1 MNLWARYVC
10 TFMTTSGIV
19 TVLGSLQFK
28 ITKDDEI
35 NNQIELIDGGEKLHI
50 EIKICWCVWRIIV
63 KLDKYW
69 AWWWLLILI
78 LNWCWY
84 FARRVLVALI
94 NVLTH
99 SAIGGEP
106 GKMFREIWRKKPLT
120 CNPMDKN
127 IGSCLVCSH
136 NSRHTFSFKVVKFSS
151 ISKLIYICHIWD
163 ISQHTYRPKVTN
175 WNNIV
180 FTKKILFKE
189 TNLTLRQNHLPA
201 SWHSSMSVQLLLSD
215 SNLRW
220 FWFWIVYY
228 LSLLLIYWI
237 VYRTKS
243 SNGLSWQCLCS
254 LLTKN

>member
-1 MNLWARYVC
+1 MLVLCKASPRRTHQCPDTLCHWRRAWQNV
-10 TFMTTSGIV
+10 SGNMEKKV
-19 TVLGSLQFK
+19 GS
-28 ITKDDEI
+28 
-35 NNQIELIDGGEKLHI
+35 
-50 EIKICWCVWRIIV
+50 
-63 KLDKYW
+63 
-69 AWWWLLILI
+69 
-78 LNWCWY
+78 
-84 FARRVLVALI
+84 
-94 NVLTH
+94 
-99 SAIGGEP
+99 
-106 GKMFREIWRKKPLT
+106 PLT

-189 TNLTLRQNHLPA
+189 KNLTLGQNHLPA

-220 FWFWIVYY
+220 FWFWIVYC

-237 VYRTKS
+237 VYWTKS
-243 SNGLSWQCLCS
+243 PNGLSWQCLCS
-254 LLTKN
+254 LLTKKYLQNPQP